1 MTFVTFGRSLG
12 ENVDVMWRLPS
23 TIHGGFETN
32 WNPSSSRNK
41 TPHYQLNHRRFFWF
55 SFAYVFAYVYSLFR
69 FLLTSAPFCCYSIFL
84 SCLTFGERIQ
94 IQNIINFQVQN
105 HLTKISHLK
114 DLYTPWNS
122 ASLPLK
128 IGPINAPKGNEK
140 VFPSIHFL
148 GANLLLVSEFVYT
161 TPAPPPWNWSILTW
175 KNGEFGVRKLHK
187 SSGIPGRVTST
198 FLST

>member
-1 MTFVTFGRSLG
+1 MLFFALSFYFDFLHDLRDLRKVVRWKCGRYVTPSFNDS
-12 ENVDVMWRLPS
+12 WRL
-23 TIHGGFETN
+23 
-32 WNPSSSRNK
+32 RD
-41 TPHYQLNHRRFFWF
+41 QLKSKFFQEQNSPLPAKPPKIF
-55 SFAYVFAYVYSLFR
+55 LVFICICVVYSLFR

-161 TPAPPPWNWSILTW
+161 TPAPPMKLKYFNLKKWWVWSP
-175 KNGEFGVRKLHK
+175 EAA
-187 SSGIPGRVTST
+187 
-198 FLST
+198 